1 MCAVELVR
9 DRVTREPFAPEA
21 GLKQAAQTLMDR
33 HGLLGRGG
41 DVFFLAPSL
50 CVTRDEVDELITRVD
65 AMIGDLDRRFGYAR

>member
-1 MCAVELVR
+1 
-9 DRVTREPFAPEA
+9 
-21 GLKQAAQTLMDR
+21 MDR